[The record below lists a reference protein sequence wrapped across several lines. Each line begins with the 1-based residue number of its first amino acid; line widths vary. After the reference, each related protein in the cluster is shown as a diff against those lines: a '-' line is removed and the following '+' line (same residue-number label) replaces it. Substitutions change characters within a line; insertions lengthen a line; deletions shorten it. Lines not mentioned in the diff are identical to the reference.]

1 MNHLEVRGVGKTF
14 GKEAVLKGIHFE
26 LPFGKSLAILGP
38 SGVGKSTLLKIL
50 CGMEEAD
57 TGSILLNGNP
67 VENWPIAKRKMIYLH
82 QHPVLLPH
90 LNVAQNILFSL
101 KATEWPEAKKQ
112 DQLHY
117 WLEQTG
123 LKGHESKLPNQLSG
137 GQKQRVAL
145 ARAMIFEPEIILMD
159 EPFHALDHYLKEQL
173 MEELKA
179 LFLREKMSSII
190 VTHDPQEALKWADH
204 FAWLSEEGLVQYKDQ
219 EAFIA
224 DPKTGVHR
232 QINFWNQYQK
242 S

>member
-1 MNHLEVRGVGKTF
+1 MRHLEVQGLQKTY
-14 GKEAVLKGIHFE
+14 GKEVVLREIHFE

-57 TGSILLNGNP
+57 TGHILLNGKSI
-67 VENWPIAKRKMIYLH
+67 ENWPISKRKIIYLH

-90 LNVAQNILFSL
+90 LNVAENILFSL
-101 KATEWPEAKKQ
+101 KGTTIPEIQKQ
-112 DQLHY
+112 SQLNY

-123 LKGHESKLPNQLSG
+123 LKGHESKRPDQLSG

-173 MEELKA
+173 MDELKA
-179 LFLREKMSSII
+179 LFLREEMSSII

-204 FAWLSEEGLVQYKDQ
+204 FAWLSEEGLVQYTDQ
-219 EAFIA
+219 TAFIS

-232 QINFWNQYQK
+232 QINFWNQYK
-242 S
+242 